1 MDEAKLKEL
10 GLTDEQLNA
19 VKDMFKTAEDELE
32 SKISKAVQEKED
44 ELKGTFDT
52 EIEGYK
58 NQLLE
63 KDVEYATRDIISKYK
78 FSSEFAKEMALQKLK
93 EQKLEY
99 KDGKLVGADKFMEQ
113 MQKDNATAFAQEVA
127 SPVIVSAGGSSSAG
141 GTNIDGVEAAF
152 REINPGLK
160 K

>member
-19 VKDMFKTAEDELE
+19 VKDIIKTAEDELE
-32 SKISKAVQEKED
+32 SKISEAVQAKED
-44 ELKGTFDT
+44 ELKGSFDT

-58 NQLLE
+58 KQLLE
-63 KDVEYATRDIISKYK
+63 KDVEYATRDIISGYK

-93 EQKLEY
+93 EQKFEY

-113 MQKDNATAFAQEVA
+113 MQKDNATAFTQEVA

-141 GTNIDGVEAAF
+141 GTNVDGVEAAF
-152 REINPGLK
+152 REMNPGLK

>member
-19 VKDMFKTAEDELE
+19 VKGMLQTAEDEIE
-32 SKISKAVQEKED
+32 SRISEAVQAKET
-44 ELKGTFDT
+44 ELRGTFDT

-63 KDVEYATRDIISKYK
+63 KDVDYATRDIISKYN

-93 EQKLEY
+93 EQKFEF
-99 KDGKLVGADKFMEQ
+99 KDGELVGADKFMAQ
-113 MQKDNATAFAQEVA
+113 MQKDNATAFVQEAA
-127 SPVIVSAGGSSSAG
+127 SPVIVTAGGSSSAG
-141 GTNIDGVEAAF
+141 GANIDGVEAAF